1 MKINQSQKET
11 LLASAKLAAIVQ
23 DKLADRT
30 RLMFLNA
37 PKLVDNAT
45 NEQKE
50 AYNLAV
56 VQHDKD
62 KRIESFARRY
72 FSLIADARSLEK
84 RIFVNAL
91 CDFDYTDITDLT
103 GDALVDVVSS
113 ESYMGSNIFDIIIDQ
128 SFNAVTFPPA
138 KVEVTP

>member
-1 MKINQSQKET
+1 MKINQSQKDT

-30 RLMFLNA
+30 RLMFHNA
-37 PKLVDNAT
+37 PKLEDNAT

-56 VQHDKD
+56 DQHDKD
-62 KRIESFARRY
+62 KRIESFAKRY
-72 FSLIADARSLEK
+72 FPLIADARSLEK
-84 RIFVNAL
+84 KIFVNAL

-103 GDALVDVVSS
+103 GDALVNAVAS
-113 ESYMGSNIFDIIIDQ
+113 ENYMGSNIFDIIIDQ
-128 SFNAVTFPPA
+128 SFKAVTFPPT
-138 KVEVTP
+138 KVELS